1 MPALPRGVG
10 PGIGRRE
17 RGFSDGRA
25 TDRGDAFEGGLA
37 EWRSAAGVE
46 LSCEIMTPGSCGH
59 RLGCM
64 GRVSIAV
71 AIIEDDAPAREI
83 LAQWL
88 RRAEGFRCVGEY
100 ESAETALR
108 ELPGVKPDVVL
119 VDINL
124 PGLNGIECVR
134 RLKPQMPE
142 AQFVMLT
149 VYEDADHIF
158 DALKAGATGYLL
170 KQTTRQELLAAVR
183 QVHSG
188 GSPMTSNI
196 ARKVVQSFQQKPAG
210 LSAGAVEAP
219 ETAELSPR
227 EREVLDLLARGYL
240 YKEIAD
246 ALSISLPTVNTY
258 IRRIY
263 EKLHVRSRWQA
274 VARYAHWAPGAGG
287 ADRGSEGSGG
297 RKN

>member
-1 MPALPRGVG
+1 
-10 PGIGRRE
+10 
-17 RGFSDGRA
+17 
-25 TDRGDAFEGGLA
+25 
-37 EWRSAAGVE
+37 
-46 LSCEIMTPGSCGH
+46 MTPGGPDL
-59 RLGCM
+59 RLGCV

-88 RRAEGFRCVGEY
+88 RRADGFRCVGEY
-100 ESAETALR
+100 DSAESALR
-108 ELPGVKPDVVL
+108 QLPGVKPDVVL

-134 RLKPQMPE
+134 RLKPQLPQ

-183 QVHSG
+183 QVHAG

-196 ARKVVQSFQQKPAG
+196 ARKVVQSFQQKPAPAP
-210 LSAGAVEAP
+210 AGTDESP
-219 ETAELSPR
+219 QTAELSPR

-246 ALSISLPTVNTY
+246 TLNISLPTVNTY

-274 VARYAHWAPGAGG
+274 VARYAHWVPRPGSGP
-287 ADRGSEGSGG
+287 RGPAGSGG
-297 RKN
+297 SKS